1 MRTFQS
7 WKGLTKDNH
16 IGAIFA
22 RKPQQA
28 TSLMVRLLAQNYG
41 KSLDNYLQQ
50 FPVKYFETDDE
61 YTWEVIG
68 SSRRNI
74 ALVEARDIAGTP
86 ITSASGNQGVN
97 GAPFYLV
104 FNEDWFADAWC

>member
-1 MRTFQS
+1 MQLGKFQMRTFQS

-61 YTWEVIG
+61 YT
-68 SSRRNI
+68 
-74 ALVEARDIAGTP
+74 
-86 ITSASGNQGVN
+86 
-97 GAPFYLV
+97 
-104 FNEDWFADAWC
+104 